1 MDKKI
6 SDKLKQNMYYV
17 IIGAVSFIALVFL
30 PMIGSEAGLNWNVP
44 NTIVGWI
51 VWVATRLLVST
62 VNVLIFYSF
71 IQQGKLN
78 AKNNENYKK
87 ACDILYEIKDEK
99 YIPRSPKRWHLEQYG
114 RKGVTLFIGTA
125 MSAVA
130 LTQAILTFDWVS
142 MLSYCFTIAMG
153 LIFGVLQ
160 MKNAEEYWTEEFL
173 KYAKMI
179 QAQKEAEKQKAIDP
193 VQQIINEQIQQARG
207 TGPQALEKL
216 EVELSEEEQILYE
229 EVVDEY
235 LKEKKKC

>member
-17 IIGAVSFIALVFL
+17 IIGAISFIALVFL
-30 PMIGSEAGLNWNVP
+30 PMIGSEAGLGWNIP
-44 NTIVGWI
+44 DTAVGWI
-51 VWVATRLLVST
+51 VWVVTRLLVST
-62 VNVLIFYSF
+62 INVLIFYSF

-78 AKNNENYKK
+78 AKTNANYIE
-87 ACDILYEIKDEK
+87 ACNILYEVKDEK

-114 RKGVTLFIGTA
+114 RKGVTLFISTA

-142 MLSYCFTIAMG
+142 MLSYFFTIAMG

-160 MKNAEEYWTEEFL
+160 MKNTEEYWTEEFL

-179 QAQKEAEKQKAIDP
+179 KAQKEEAATKEKMKAAIDELRIEQAAATSP
-193 VQQIINEQIQQARG
+193 DALKQLNE
-207 TGPQALEKL
+207 
-216 EVELSEEEQILYE
+216 ELS
-229 EVVDEY
+229 
-235 LKEKKKC
+235 KGEKNDAII